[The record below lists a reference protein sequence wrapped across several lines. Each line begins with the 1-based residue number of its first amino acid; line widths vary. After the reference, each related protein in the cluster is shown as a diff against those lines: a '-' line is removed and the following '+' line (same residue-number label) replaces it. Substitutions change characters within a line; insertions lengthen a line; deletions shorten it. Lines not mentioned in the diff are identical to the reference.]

1 MDADGGGIIGKVEG
15 RMSITDLQNKNYS
28 EFWFEDSTLLLD
40 AIVQSSDDAIITKS
54 LDGIVTSWNPAAERT
69 FGYAP
74 EEMVGQS
81 ILKLIPSSLHDEEE
95 MILRTLRAG
104 EKISRFETTRLTKD
118 GRELTVSLMIAPLK
132 DPEGKVIG
140 VAKIARDIT
149 HQKQLDHAR
158 SRLAAIVESSDD
170 AIMSKNL
177 SGIITS
183 WNQAAERIFGY
194 SEGEIVGASILKLI
208 PEDLRFEEETILKKI
223 QSGERIDHF
232 ETVRLTKK
240 GERLDVSLTIS
251 PLKDASGK
259 VIGASKVL
267 RNITQ
272 RKQLEES
279 LLQAEKIAAT
289 GKMAASIAHEINNPL
304 ESVLNLIYLARTNV
318 SNPDEAAAYLNTAE
332 SELIRVSHIAK
343 QTLGYYRENTAAV
356 NIALPGLVRDALGIY
371 ESKLTASGIQ
381 SRTKFND
388 TPQIVVRKGEM
399 MQVISNLITNAIY
412 AMPSGGTLTA
422 SVQEA
427 TESDRPGLLLCVED
441 TGEGI
446 PAENVER
453 IFEPFFTTRRA
464 IGTGIGLWV
473 AKQFIE
479 EHKGRIDVQSSVDS
493 ASHGTKMSIFLPFD
507 NPYADSVT
515 DPSF

>member
-1 MDADGGGIIGKVEG
+1 
-15 RMSITDLQNKNYS
+15 MSITDLPNKNYL
-28 EFWFEDSTLLLD
+28 EFWFDGSTLLLD
-40 AIVQSSDDAIITKS
+40 AIVQSSDDAIITES
-54 LDGIVTSWNPAAERT
+54 LDGIVTSWNPAAERI

-74 EEMVGQS
+74 DEIVGQS
-81 ILKLIPSSLHDEEE
+81 ILKVIPGSLHDEEE

-104 EKISRFETTRLTKD
+104 ERISRFETTRLTKD
-118 GRELTVSLMIAPLK
+118 GRELTVSLMITPLK
-132 DPEGKVIG
+132 DTKGHVIG

-149 HQKQLDHAR
+149 HQKQLDHVQ

-170 AIMSKNL
+170 AIVSKNL
-177 SGIITS
+177 SGTIMS

-194 SEGEIVGASILKLI
+194 SEGEIVGCSILTLI
-208 PEDLRFEEETILKKI
+208 PEELRFEEETILKKI
-223 QSGERIDHF
+223 QSGERIDHY
-232 ETVRLTKK
+232 ETVRLSKD

-267 RNITQ
+267 RNVTQ
-272 RKQLEES
+272 RKQLERS

-304 ESVLNLIYLARTNV
+304 ESVLNLIYLARTNI
-318 SNPDEAAAYLNTAE
+318 SNQDEAATYLNTAE

-343 QTLGYYRENTAAV
+343 QTLGYYREHSAAV
-356 NIALPGLVRDALGIY
+356 DVALSGLVRDALSIY

-381 SRTKFND
+381 IRTKFND
-388 TPQIVVRKGEM
+388 SPQIVVRKGEM

-427 TESDRPGLLLCVED
+427 TESDRPGLLLSVED

-446 PAENVER
+446 PAGNVER

-464 IGTGIGLWV
+464 IGTGIGLWI

-479 EHKGRIDVQSSVDS
+479 GHKGRIDVQSSVDS
-493 ASHGTKMSIFLPFD
+493 ASHGTRMSIFLPFD